1 MSLLPKVE
9 DMKQLISNTR
19 PSVVAVTE
27 TWLDGSIEKKL
38 IFRVI
43 TSSDETETAMV
54 EVYAFT

>member
-1 MSLLPKVE
+1 
-9 DMKQLISNTR
+9 MKQLISNTR